1 LNRAESTDNGVAPD
15 VPMNDTLI
23 HEFYEHFNDR
33 RVAAAA
39 ALIADDAVLELTPGH
54 RVVGGCGYT
63 RFAESWIAAFPNARF
78 CVDRIEHRGG
88 ALSEVYLLA
97 TGTHRGVLDFAP
109 YRFQPSG
116 VDAVLHIRDLLEIH
130 AGKITA
136 SALTI
141 DLNDLIRQFSIVDFE
156 ELAKRLEA
164 IRVLAS
170 ELALETRDPLR
181 RRDVANRLGPEL
193 DAARR
198 ALRPH
203 FYR

>member
-1 LNRAESTDNGVAPD
+1 LNCPTDNGVAPD
-15 VPMNDTLI
+15 TADERHAHPRVLRALQRR
-23 HEFYEHFNDR
+23 R
-33 RVAAAA
+33 RVADAA

-54 RVVGGCGYT
+54 RVVGGGGYT

-88 ALSEVYLLA
+88 ALAEVYLLA

-109 YRFQPSG
+109 YRFSPSG
-116 VDAVLHIRDLLEIH
+116 VDAALHIRDLLEIH

-136 SALTI
+136 SVLTI
-141 DLNDLIRQFSIVDFE
+141 DLNDLIRQFSVIDFE
-156 ELAKRLEA
+156 ELGKRLEA
-164 IRVLAS
+164 IRVLAG
-170 ELALETRDPLR
+170 ELALEMRDPVR